1 MRQPAYEHVQTFFL
15 LKTEPGDYSWD
26 DLERDGSTVWD
37 GVANYA
43 ALKHMREAR
52 EGDLALIYHTGR
64 ERAAVGIARIVSDA
78 YPDPRGGDPQIVVFD
93 VEPVERLEKPV
104 PLSAIRDDPDFQE
117 ADLVR
122 QPRLSAMV
130 LTPQQW
136 DKLLTLGREH
146 DVPEA

>member
-43 ALKHMREAR
+43 ALKFMRDAQ

-64 ERAAVGIARIVSDA
+64 ERAAVGIARIVSAA
-78 YPDPRGGDPQIVVFD
+78 YPDPRGSDPQIVVFD

-104 PLSAIRDDPDFQE
+104 PLAALREDPDFE
-117 ADLVR
+117 GSDLVR
-122 QPRLSAMV
+122 QPRLSALV

-136 DKLLTLGREH
+136 DKLLALGRER
-146 DVPEA
+146 DLPET